1 MDDII
6 NGQANETD
14 ITTGTGRL
22 GKEALN
28 SKVQMSLNA

>member
-1 MDDII
+1 MSDLK

-22 GKEALN
+22 GKDTLDPR
-28 SKVQMSLNA
+28 VQMSLNA